1 MKKILL
7 FLFLFLR
14 IIDSAFSQNLYLKT
28 GVNST
33 AFEFVDNKAQPLIS
47 FLPGI
52 APSFEIGYGYPISSF
67 LVNEFGVSLDGYN
80 SKGDTKIRD
89 YDYTTFYGGIRNSTA
104 FKVKIP
110 SGVVSPS
117 LIPNFFSMYEM
128 IFSAPSIMQGPVLQT
143 SSFTFPTFCVSY
155 ML

>member
-128 IFSAPSIMQGPVLQT
+128 IFVK
-143 SSFTFPTFCVSY
+143 F
-155 ML
+155 